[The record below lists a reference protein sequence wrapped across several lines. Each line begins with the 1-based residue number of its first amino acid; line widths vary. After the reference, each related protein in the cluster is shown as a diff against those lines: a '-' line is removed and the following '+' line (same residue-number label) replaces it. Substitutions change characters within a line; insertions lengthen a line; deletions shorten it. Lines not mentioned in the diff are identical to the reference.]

1 MMWTGA
7 VLSAA
12 RSAIKAR
19 AGFDFEE
26 LRDRIVIGFVT
37 PRSLKKKA
45 KKFFLSPQDIEGI
58 DHVNKSFMPA
68 LCLACKHTN
77 GCSVPRL

>member
-37 PRSLKKKA
+37 PGVSKKSQKV
-45 KKFFLSPQDIEGI
+45 LSFPTG
-58 DHVNKSFMPA
+58 H
-68 LCLACKHTN
+68 
-77 GCSVPRL
+77 